1 MIRCHASRSP
11 QPSTSLSA
19 ISRTS
24 PSSTLSSVRRPAP
37 CRGAGAASP
46 APRAGA
52 QARQATG
59 VASVEDAGSEP
70 YSRGPNS
77 GLLSGVGVD
86 RKILARKPEQHRDRR
101 PTERRDTAGE
111 FQPSSLSPWDQTDD
125 FHLWRNIVWQFSEQF
140 LAVWLDHWC
149 QTPASERRSRR
160 AGAQRTRRCA
170 ALRPSARVPSRLRP

>member
-1 MIRCHASRSP
+1 MLAPSRI
-11 QPSTSLSA
+11 QENL
-19 ISRTS
+19 
-24 PSSTLSSVRRPAP
+24 
-37 CRGAGAASP
+37 
-46 APRAGA
+46 
-52 QARQATG
+52 
-59 VASVEDAGSEP
+59 
-70 YSRGPNS
+70 NS

-86 RKILARKPEQHRDRR
+86 REILATPHWRKPGQHRDRWR
-101 PTERRDTAGE
+101 PERRETAGE

-170 ALRPSARVPSRLRP
+170 DLRPSARVPSRLRP